1 MNNNRKINLMSIKT
15 LLAEAP
21 APAARREYPA
31 LTEGTYHAH
40 VVDTGYVPNQKD
52 ASIKQAMIKV
62 QIDGGEQNGRWVNL
76 YLYPTKDEQFARNL
90 RPWVSILTDAGI
102 QQDQILDE
110 NSDVDDICLNVTTVI
125 TRALRRG
132 VVIPLEVRLKPDRR
146 KPGEF
151 FKNPMP
157 LTPAAAPIASEPANA
172 AQLAAFAAASA
183 APTVPAAQVAEGF

>member
-1 MNNNRKINLMSIKT
+1 MSIKT

-21 APAARREYPA
+21 ARREYPA
-31 LTEGTYHAH
+31 LEAGIYHAH
-40 VVDTGYVPNQKD
+40 VVDTSYIATKKD
-52 ASIKQAMIKV
+52 AAVKQAMIKA
-62 QIDGGEQNGRWVNL
+62 QIDGGEQNGRWINL
-76 YLYPTKDEQFARNL
+76 YLSPASTDEQFARNL

-102 QQDQILDE
+102 PQDQILDE

-132 VVIPLEVRLKPDRR
+132 VVIPLEISLKPDQK

-151 FKNPMP
+151 YRNPQP
-157 LTPAAAPIASEPANA
+157 LTPASTVASEPANA

-183 APTVPAAQVAEGF
+183 APTVPAAQEAQGF